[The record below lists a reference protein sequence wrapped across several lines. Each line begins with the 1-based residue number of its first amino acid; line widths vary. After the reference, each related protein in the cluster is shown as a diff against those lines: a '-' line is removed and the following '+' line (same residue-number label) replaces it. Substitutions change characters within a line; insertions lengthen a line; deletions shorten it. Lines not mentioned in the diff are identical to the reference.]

1 MNKNKRFLITGILC
15 IFMCMVFLGCGSK
28 DTKSYVSGNS
38 NSDDSIQNES
48 AGADNTQENVTESQA
63 EQESASE
70 LCIYICGEVVNPGVY
85 NLKNGSR
92 IADAIEAAGGFKDG
106 AATQHWNLAELLT
119 DGKMIFIPTE
129 EDASEMLEVYIEEAG
144 GNIDINTATVTEL
157 TELSGIGQS
166 KAEAIVE
173 YRTKNGNFKSVDDL
187 TNVPGIGESTLNRI
201 RDYIKV

>member
-1 MNKNKRFLITGILC
+1 
-15 IFMCMVFLGCGSK
+15 
-28 DTKSYVSGNS
+28 
-38 NSDDSIQNES
+38 
-48 AGADNTQENVTESQA
+48 
-63 EQESASE
+63 
-70 LCIYICGEVVNPGVY
+70 
-85 NLKNGSR
+85 
-92 IADAIEAAGGFKDG
+92 
-106 AATQHWNLAELLT
+106 
-119 DGKMIFIPTE
+119 
-129 EDASEMLEVYIEEAG
+129 MLEVYIEEAG